1 MDEVVPDD
9 TSTLVDQSEY
19 PSCVILTVC
28 EPVPIPEIVSGVL
41 PLYEPSTYARA
52 PEGEDWTWM
61 EPVVA
66 GVRDNVAD
74 MDDCLSAIT
83 STDVG
88 QF

>member
-1 MDEVVPDD
+1 MLPDD

-19 PSCVILTVC
+19 PSHVTLTVC
-28 EPVPIPEIVSGVL
+28 DPVPMPEITSGVL
-41 PLYEPSTYARA
+41 PLYEPSTYACA
-52 PEGEDWTWM
+52 PDGEEVTEM
-61 EPVVA
+61 EPVLS

-74 MDDCLSAIT
+74 MDDVASAFT

>member
-1 MDEVVPDD
+1 MLPDD

-28 EPVPIPEIVSGVL
+28 EPVPISEINSGVL
-41 PLYEPSTYARA
+41 LLYEPSTYTHA
-52 PEGEDWTWM
+52 PEGEERTWM
-61 EPVVA
+61 KPVVA